1 MSKNTEEKGII
12 SVKARAYPIAAPK
25 GKTLAYASVN
35 IGDIFA
41 VNGIRVMDGEKGI
54 FVAMPSAKDR
64 NGEYRDVCF
73 PVIKELR
80 QEINRVVLEAY
91 EQAVEKPSVR
101 EQLSEGSKNKEAPGK
116 EAKEKPQISLSRSG
130 DRRRK
135 KLNRITV

>member
-12 SVKARAYPIAAPK
+12 SVKARAYPIAEPK
-25 GKTLAYASVN
+25 GKTLAYVSVN

-54 FVAMPSAKDR
+54 FAAMPSAKDR

-73 PVIKELR
+73 PVTKELR

-91 EQAVEKPSVR
+91 EQALEKPSVR
-101 EQLSEGSKNKEAPGK
+101 EQLSEGGKNKETPAK
-116 EAKEKPQISLSRSG
+116 EAKEKAA
-130 DRRRK
+130 K
-135 KLNRITV
+135 KSEQER

>member
-12 SVKARAYPIAAPK
+12 SVKARAYPIAEPK

-54 FVAMPSAKDR
+54 FAAMPSAKDR

-73 PVIKELR
+73 PVTKELR
-80 QEINRVVLEAY
+80 QEINRVVMEAY
-91 EQAVEKPSVR
+91 EQALEKPSVR
-101 EQLSEGSKNKEAPGK
+101 EQISESSKNKEAP
-116 EAKEKPQISLSRSG
+116 EAKENAV
-130 DRRRK
+130 K
-135 KLNRITV
+135 KSEPER